1 MDSITKN
8 ILVPWDFTPSSNFAL
23 EHAIKIA
30 KIRNYN
36 ISLLHIIKHSKEE
49 SKYQGK
55 LKEIANETQN
65 ETGIPT
71 SVLIQNGD
79 VLTTI
84 AELASLPDTEL
95 VIMKTDGIAGMQ
107 KYTGSRAIKIMRGSK
122 SPFVVVQKP
131 PSESLFQKIVFPIDY
146 RSENKEVVSS
156 ILNLSKYYTG
166 KIYIYKTQSNDKV
179 FKKTIANNLNFARMM
194 FESKHI
200 EFEIHE
206 GSASKDYSVDVNEY
220 AKSIGAD
227 LIIIQLQRNLT
238 FTKFL
243 FGVKEQAIVANP
255 YKIPVMVTN
264 PKEIR
269 VYAGFK

>member
-1 MDSITKN
+1 MDALTRN
-8 ILVPWDFTPSSNFAL
+8 ILVPWDFAPSSAFAL

-36 ISLLHIIKHSKEE
+36 ISLLHIVKHTKEE
-49 SKYQGK
+49 AKFQEQ
-55 LKEIANETQN
+55 LQQIATETQSK
-65 ETGIPT
+65 TGIPT
-71 SVLIQNGD
+71 TVLIQHGD

-84 AELASLPDTEL
+84 SELASLPDTEL

-107 KYTGSRAIKIMRGSK
+107 KYSGSRAIKIMRGSK
-122 SPFVVVQKP
+122 SPFMVVQRS
-131 PSESLFQKIVFPIDY
+131 PSESMFHKIVYPIDY
-146 RSENKEVVSS
+146 RSENKEVVNI
-156 ILNLSKYYTG
+156 ILNLSKVYNG
-166 KIYIYKTQSNDKV
+166 KIYI
-179 FKKTIANNLNFARMM
+179 FKAKSRDRAFRKTIANNLNFARMM

-200 EFEIHE
+200 EFEIFE
-206 GSASKDYSVDVNEY
+206 ASGTKDYSIEVNEY
-220 AKSIGAD
+220 AQSILAD
-227 LIIIQLQRNLT
+227 VIIIQLQRNLT

-243 FGVKEQAIVANP
+243 MGVKEQAIIANP

>member
-1 MDSITKN
+1 MDPITKN

-36 ISLLHIIKHSKEE
+36 ISLLHIVKHGKEE

-55 LKEIANETQN
+55 LKEIAEETQRK
-65 ETGIPT
+65 TGIST
-71 SVLIQNGD
+71 TVLIQNGD

-84 AELASLPDTEL
+84 SELASLPDTEL
-95 VIMKTDGIAGMQ
+95 VIMKTDGIVGMQ

-122 SPFVVVQKP
+122 SPFIVVQKAP
-131 PSESLFQKIVFPIDY
+131 PENLFSKIVFPIDY
-146 RSENKEVVSS
+146 RSENKEVVST
-156 ILNLSKYYTG
+156 ILNLSKFYSG
-166 KIYIYKTQSNDKV
+166 KIFIFKAKSSDKV

-200 EFEIHE
+200 DFEIHE
-206 GSASKDYSVDVNEY
+206 GSGSNDYSNEVNEY
-220 AKSIGAD
+220 AESIGAE

-238 FTKFL
+238 FSKFL
-243 FGVKEQAIVANP
+243 FGVKEQRIVANP
-255 YKIPVMVTN
+255 YKIPVMVIN